1 MVMLTIWSVG
11 GPAAVLDLGSVAY
24 GNMNRKGYVDIQYT
38 YVIIDDMDT
47 HTNVLG
53 SGYVWSRFD
62 LGITDK
68 QRLVRGKAYTS
79 SSAALGWSCE
89 LRPYKCSVPASTM
102 GSVGSAACR
111 SALSRA
117 IGTHTLAIHDGSGQ
131 ADQGTRVLGLR
142 QTMERAFL
150 DSKFGEDTFVFVGG
164 SRGGGGDPT
173 IAWATIGKQ
182 TGWAEL
188 QHKAVSLGPLE
199 GSPLDKGIICFE
211 SVGPSQR

>member
-1 MVMLTIWSVG
+1 MVILATWSAQG
-11 GPAAVLDLGSVAY
+11 AGAVLDLGSVAY
-24 GNMNRKGYVDIQYT
+24 GTMNRKGYVDIQYT
-38 YVIIDDMDT
+38 YVLVDDMDR

-53 SGYVWSRFD
+53 SGYIWARFD

-68 QRLVRGKAYTS
+68 QQLSLGKAYTS
-79 SSAALGWSCE
+79 SSAAIGWSCE
-89 LRPYKCSVPASTM
+89 LRPYKCSVPATTM
-102 GSVGSAACR
+102 GSVGSAVCR
-111 SALSRA
+111 SALSAA
-117 IGTHTLAIHDGSGQ
+117 IGTHTLAINDGSGQ

-142 QTMERAFL
+142 QTIERAIL
-150 DSKFGEDTFVFVGG
+150 DSKFGKDTLVFVGG

-188 QHKAVSLGPLE
+188 QHKAVSLGPLK